1 MILDPSLQN
10 QSVQK
15 QVSTATLEDKI
26 QTLSLAFNQTPAQ
39 QTQKL
44 LILINS
50 AYLTAKIKSYMPTQI
65 QSNLYYYRKT

>member
-1 MILDPSLQN
+1 MILNPSLQN

-15 QVSTATLEDKI
+15 EVSTATLEHKI

-44 LILINS
+44 LILIEEMH
-50 AYLTAKIKSYMPTQI
+50 I
-65 QSNLYYYRKT
+65 

>member
-44 LILINS
+44 LILINN